1 MLKSIRDLVHYLKRR
16 RPRPA
21 PPGMGRQIQ
30 AREHAAAR
38 QRLLANRAPEY
49 RWPAR

>member
-1 MLKSIRDLVHYLKRR
+1 MLRPIHDLLHHLKRR
-16 RPRPA
+16 RHRPA
-21 PPGMGRQIQ
+21 QPDAGRELQ